1 MLSGLVFGRKRH
13 RGACGPKADGDLF
26 VSRVK
31 QGSKSGREDLSVR
44 VHGDVMKRL
53 RWIPGDYVML
63 RFADDQATQ
72 IVLQRVEG
80 AKNGGMRLGAST
92 AKASAH
98 ATVRFSADQAVLDAI
113 FKDDMSFVASFY
125 EAEGTA
131 ATFIRD

>member
-1 MLSGLVFGRKRH
+1 MLSTLVFGRKRN
-13 RGACGPKADGDLF
+13 RGSQGPQADGDLF

-44 VHGDVMKRL
+44 VHADVMKRL
-53 RWIPGDYVML
+53 RWIAGDYVQL
-63 RFADDQATQ
+63 RFGDDQATQ

-80 AKNGGMRLGAST
+80 AKQGGMRLCAST
-92 AKASAH
+92 GKSSAH
-98 ATVRFSADQAVLDAI
+98 ATVRFSADKGVLDEI
-113 FKDDMSFVASFY
+113 FKDGMSFLASFY